1 MRSDLRPLNCRPMYQ
16 AQRSRRRGRRLPSVD
31 YPAPA
36 MTRRMPCAPTTVAPK
51 DRPNRLLCTRNAV
64 RGHGLPTVLSR
75 SGILPVG
82 TANAH
87 YYIKGGKCMSSR
99 AVRRIVALA
108 SAFTL
113 LATIALTTIG
123 AQDSR
128 TTTPAA
134 TPSLPAVVRDVLAAD
149 LPAAA
154 PGQELQLVRY
164 VIQPDTRLATHIHP
178 GTQIASIEAG
188 VLTYTVVTGEV
199 P

>member
-1 MRSDLRPLNCRPMYQ
+1 
-16 AQRSRRRGRRLPSVD
+16 
-31 YPAPA
+31 
-36 MTRRMPCAPTTVAPK
+36 
-51 DRPNRLLCTRNAV
+51 
-64 RGHGLPTVLSR
+64 
-75 SGILPVG
+75 
-82 TANAH
+82 
-87 YYIKGGKCMSSR
+87 MSSR

-108 SAFTL
+108 LAFTL

-123 AQDSR
+123 AQDSG

-134 TPSLPAVVRDVLAAD
+134 TPSVPAVVRDVLAAD

-188 VLTYTVVTGEV
+188 VLTYTVLTGEV
-199 P
+199 PVLRAVAGGTPIPAETVRAGQTTHLHPGDAVVERPGAVHFGENRG